1 MSTLLHRFWFTFK
14 NPPQLSALNLGC
26 GVTAYSR
33 DDALGLL
40 QGRSSIPMDSL
51 QIDEVVENVQIDSL
65 DPGHVLPNMGDVS
78 QRGVWFPLGL

>member
-1 MSTLLHRFWFTFK
+1 MNTLLHRFWFTFK
-14 NPPQLSALNLGC
+14 NPPQLSVLNLGC

-51 QIDEVVENVQIDSL
+51 QIHEVVENVQIDSL

-78 QRGVWFPLGL
+78 QRGVWFPLGF